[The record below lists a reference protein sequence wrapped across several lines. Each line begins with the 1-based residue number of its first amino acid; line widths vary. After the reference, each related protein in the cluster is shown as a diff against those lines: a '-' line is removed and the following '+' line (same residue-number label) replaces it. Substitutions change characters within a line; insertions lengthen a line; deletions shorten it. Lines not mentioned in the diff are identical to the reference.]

1 MIFSALIMDI
11 FSFLFFLL
19 IAVILG
25 VVFKWVKKKNF
36 SELVSGSLKMSLIV
50 IKLPPEVAKPEEKR
64 PLKERIAVAE
74 QFLTTLSSLK
84 KPAVLE
90 IALPH
95 IGEEIYF
102 YLAVPKDA
110 VSFVQRQIQGFYPNA
125 FVALSEDYNIFNPNG
140 EVASAFLKLKEP
152 WLLPIRTYQELEADP
167 ISPILNAFSKLEKEG
182 EGMVFQIILQ
192 PAPKSVKKYL
202 EEAIKKVRQ
211 GVSLK
216 DALGSRG
223 LKDFGQALAG
233 VVNPQ
238 VPDKNQEKTKVTDEV
253 GLKALESKMAKNLF
267 FVNLRFLA
275 SAGTKS
281 RAEEIVSNVLG
292 SFHQFGSP
300 IKNDFAA
307 FKPGNRQ
314 KFIFNY
320 SFRTFNQKEAT
331 VLNTEEIASFWHFP
345 NVVSA
350 APYATW
356 VKSKEAPPP
365 SELPEDGLVLGQ
377 SVFRGEERV
386 VRITAK
392 DRRRHVYVVGQTG
405 TGKSYAMTNMVI
417 QDIKN
422 GAGVGVVDPHG
433 DLIDQILGY
442 IPKERMEDVI
452 IFDPGD
458 LERPMGLN
466 MMEYDFKHPEQKT
479 FITNEFISIFDK
491 LYDLKATG
499 GPMFEYYLRNAL
511 SLLMSDTQE
520 IPTLLDIP
528 RVFTN
533 EEFRNQKLA
542 RCSDPTTIEFWEK
555 EAVKVTSGDISLS
568 NIAPYITSKFN
579 TFISNDYVRPIISQK
594 KSAFNFRDV
603 MDNKKILL
611 INLSKGR
618 IGDLNS
624 SLLGLIMVG
633 KLLMAALS
641 RVDTPEESRPDFYL
655 YIDEF
660 QNFATSSIATILA
673 EARKYRLN
681 LTIAHQFIAQLED
694 KIREAVFGNVGTMLC
709 FRVGAKDA
717 EFLVK
722 YFEPVFDQ
730 NDLIN
735 IDNFNAVIKL
745 LIKDYTSRP
754 FNIKIPARE
763 AGDLN
768 QAVLIRDLSRLKYGA
783 DRLEVEAAIREKY
796 LG

>member
-1 MIFSALIMDI
+1 M
-11 FSFLFFLL
+11 
-19 IAVILG
+19 
-25 VVFKWVKKKNF
+25 
-36 SELVSGSLKMSLIV
+36 
-50 IKLPPEVAKPEEKR
+50 
-64 PLKERIAVAE
+64 
-74 QFLTTLSSLK
+74 
-84 KPAVLE
+84 
-90 IALPH
+90 
-95 IGEEIYF
+95 
-102 YLAVPKDA
+102 
-110 VSFVQRQIQGFYPNA
+110 
-125 FVALSEDYNIFNPNG
+125 
-140 EVASAFLKLKEP
+140 
-152 WLLPIRTYQELEADP
+152 
-167 ISPILNAFSKLEKEG
+167 
-182 EGMVFQIILQ
+182 
-192 PAPKSVKKYL
+192 
-202 EEAIKKVRQ
+202 
-211 GVSLK
+211 
-216 DALGSRG
+216 
-223 LKDFGQALAG
+223 
-233 VVNPQ
+233 
-238 VPDKNQEKTKVTDEV
+238 
-253 GLKALESKMAKNLF
+253 
-267 FVNLRFLA
+267 
-275 SAGTKS
+275 
-281 RAEEIVSNVLG
+281 
-292 SFHQFGSP
+292 
-300 IKNDFAA
+300 
-307 FKPGNRQ
+307 
-314 KFIFNY
+314 
-320 SFRTFNQKEAT
+320 
-331 VLNTEEIASFWHFP
+331 
-345 NVVSA
+345 
-350 APYATW
+350 
-356 VKSKEAPPP
+356 
-365 SELPEDGLVLGQ
+365 
-377 SVFRGEERV
+377 
-386 VRITAK
+386 
-392 DRRRHVYVVGQTG
+392 
-405 TGKSYAMTNMVI
+405 
-417 QDIKN
+417 
-422 GAGVGVVDPHG
+422 
-433 DLIDQILGY
+433 
-442 IPKERMEDVI
+442 
-452 IFDPGD
+452 
-458 LERPMGLN
+458 
-466 MMEYDFKHPEQKT
+466 
-479 FITNEFISIFDK
+479 
-491 LYDLKATG
+491 KATG

-520 IPTLLDIP
+520 ISTLLDIP

-745 LIKDYTSRP
+745 LIKGYTSRP

>member
-1 MIFSALIMDI
+1 MDI
-11 FSFLFFLL
+11 LSFLFFFL

-25 VVFKWVKKKNF
+25 VVFTWARKKNF
-36 SELVSGSLKMSLIV
+36 NELLSGSLKMSLLV
-50 IKLPPEVAKPEEKR
+50 IKLPPEVVKPDEKR

-95 IGEEIYF
+95 VGEEIYF
-102 YLAVPKDA
+102 YLAVPKES

-125 FVALSEDYNIFNPNG
+125 FVALSEDYNIFNPLG
-140 EVASAFLKLKEP
+140 ETVSAALKLKEP

-167 ISPILNAFSKLEKEG
+167 VSPILNAFSKLEKEG
-182 EGMVFQIILQ
+182 EGMVFQIVLR
-192 PAPKSVKKYL
+192 PAPKTIKKSL
-202 EEAIKKVRQ
+202 EEAIKKMRQ
-211 GVSLK
+211 GASLK
-216 DALGSRG
+216 DVLGGRG
-223 LKDFGQALAG
+223 WKDFSQALSG

-238 VPDKNQEKTKVTDEV
+238 VPDKNQEKQKTIDEI
-253 GLKALESKMAKNLF
+253 GAKALESKINKNLF
-267 FVNLRFLA
+267 LVNLRFLA
-275 SAGTKS
+275 SAQTKG
-281 RAEEIVSNVLG
+281 RAEEIITNVLG

-300 IKNDFAA
+300 NKNDFAA
-307 FKPGNRQ
+307 FRPSNQQ

-320 SFRTFNQKEAT
+320 SFRAFNPKESII
-331 VLNTEEIASFWHFP
+331 LNAEEIASFWHFP
-345 NVVSA
+345 NLVSS

-365 SELPEDGLVLGQ
+365 AELPEEGLVLGQ
-377 SVFRGEERV
+377 SVFRGEEKT
-386 VRITAK
+386 VRLTPK
-392 DRRRHVYVVGQTG
+392 DRRRHVYLIGQTG
-405 TGKSYAMTNMVI
+405 TGKSYAMTNVII

-452 IFDPGD
+452 LFDPGD

-466 MMEYDFKHPEQKT
+466 MMEYDFSHPEQKT
-479 FITNEFISIFDK
+479 FITNEFINIFDK

-511 SLLMSDTQE
+511 SLLMSDTSE
-520 IPTLLDIP
+520 VPTLLDIP

-542 RCSDPTTIEFWEK
+542 RCSDPTTVEFWEK

-579 TFISNDYVRPIISQK
+579 TFISNDYVRPIISQT

-641 RVDTPEESRPDFYL
+641 RVDTPEENRQDFYL

-673 EARKYRLN
+673 EARKYRLD
-681 LTIAHQFIAQLED
+681 LTIAHQFIAQLDD

-722 YFEPVFDQ
+722 YFEPVFEQ
-730 NDLIN
+730 SDLIN
-735 IDNFNAVIKL
+735 IDNFNAIIKL

-763 AGDLN
+763 VGDLN
-768 QAVLIRDLSRLKYGA
+768 QAALIRDLSRLKYGA

-796 LG
+796 LN

>member
-1 MIFSALIMDI
+1 MDI
-11 FSFLFFLL
+11 FSFLFFFC
-19 IAVILG
+19 IAVVLG
-25 VVFKWVKKKNF
+25 VVFTWARKKNF
-36 SELVSGSLKMSLIV
+36 NELLRGSLKMSLLV
-50 IKLPPEVAKPEEKR
+50 IKLPPEVVKPDEKR

-84 KPAVLE
+84 KPTVLE

-95 IGEEIYF
+95 FGEEIYF
-102 YLAVPKDA
+102 YLAVPKESI
-110 VSFVQRQIQGFYPNA
+110 SFVQRQIQGFYPNA
-125 FVALSEDYNIFNPNG
+125 FVALSEDYNIFNPTG
-140 EVASAFLKLKEP
+140 ETVSAFLKLKEP

-182 EGMVFQIILQ
+182 EGMVFQVILQ
-192 PAPKSVKKYL
+192 PASKTAKKSL
-202 EEAIKKVRQ
+202 EEAIKKMRQ
-211 GVSLK
+211 GASLK
-216 DALGSRG
+216 DVLGGRG
-223 LKDFGQALAG
+223 WKDVGQALGG

-238 VPDKNQEKTKVTDEV
+238 VPDKNQEKPKSIDEI
-253 GLKALESKMAKNLF
+253 GAKTLESKINKNLF
-267 FVNLRFLA
+267 LVNLRFLA
-275 SAGTKS
+275 SAQTKS
-281 RAEEIVSNVLG
+281 RAEEIIGNILG

-300 IKNDFAA
+300 TKNNFAA
-307 FKPGNRQ
+307 FRPSNQQ

-320 SFRTFNQKEAT
+320 SFRTFSPKESII
-331 VLNTEEIASFWHFP
+331 LNVEEIASFWHFP
-345 NVVSA
+345 NLVSS
-350 APYATW
+350 APYAAW

-365 SELPEDGLVLGQ
+365 AELPEEGMVLGK
-377 SVFRGEERV
+377 SVFRGEEKT

-392 DRRRHVYVVGQTG
+392 DRRRHVYLIGQTG
-405 TGKSYAMTNMVI
+405 TGKSYAMINSII

-442 IPKERMEDVI
+442 IPKERMEDVLL
-452 IFDPGD
+452 FDPGD

-466 MMEYDFKHPEQKT
+466 MMEYDFSHPEQKT
-479 FITNEFISIFDK
+479 FITNELINIFDK
-491 LYDLKATG
+491 LYDLKITG

-511 SLLMSDTQE
+511 SLLMSDTSE

-542 RCSDPTTIEFWEK
+542 RCSDPTTVEFWEK
-555 EAVKVTSGDISLS
+555 EATKVTSGDISLS

-579 TFISNDYVRPIISQK
+579 TFISNDYVRPIISQT
-594 KSAFNFRDV
+594 KSAFNFRDI

-641 RVDTPEESRPDFYL
+641 RVDRPEEQRQDFYL

-673 EARKYRLN
+673 EARKYRLD
-681 LTIAHQFIAQLED
+681 LTIAHQFIAQLDD

-763 AGDLN
+763 VGDLN
-768 QAVLIRDLSRLKYGA
+768 QAALIRDLSRLKYGA

>member
-1 MIFSALIMDI
+1 MDI
-11 FSFLFFLL
+11 LSFLFFFL

-25 VVFKWVKKKNF
+25 VVFTWARKKNF
-36 SELVSGSLKMSLIV
+36 NELLSGSLKMSLLV
-50 IKLPPEVAKPEEKR
+50 IKLPPEVVKPDEKR

-95 IGEEIYF
+95 VGEEIYF
-102 YLAVPKDA
+102 YLAVPKES

-125 FVALSEDYNIFNPNG
+125 FVALSEDYNIFNPLG
-140 EVASAFLKLKEP
+140 ETVSAALKLKEP

-167 ISPILNAFSKLEKEG
+167 VSPILNAFSKLEKEG
-182 EGMVFQIILQ
+182 EGMVFQIVLR
-192 PAPKSVKKYL
+192 PAPKTIKKSL
-202 EEAIKKVRQ
+202 EEAIKKMRQ
-211 GVSLK
+211 GASLK
-216 DALGSRG
+216 DVLGGRG
-223 LKDFGQALAG
+223 WKDFSQALSG

-238 VPDKNQEKTKVTDEV
+238 VSDKNQEKQKTIDEI
-253 GLKALESKMAKNLF
+253 GAKALESKINKNLF
-267 FVNLRFLA
+267 LVNLRFLA
-275 SAGTKS
+275 SAQTKG
-281 RAEEIVSNVLG
+281 RAEEIITNVLG

-300 IKNDFAA
+300 NKNDFAA
-307 FKPGNRQ
+307 FRPSNQQ

-320 SFRTFNQKEAT
+320 SFRAFNPKESII
-331 VLNTEEIASFWHFP
+331 LNAEEIASFWHFP
-345 NVVSA
+345 NLVSS

-365 SELPEDGLVLGQ
+365 AELPEEGLVLGQ
-377 SVFRGEERV
+377 SVFRGEEKT
-386 VRITAK
+386 VRLTPK
-392 DRRRHVYVVGQTG
+392 DRRRHVYLIGQTG
-405 TGKSYAMTNMVI
+405 TGKSYAMTNAII

-452 IFDPGD
+452 LFDPGD

-466 MMEYDFKHPEQKT
+466 MMEYDFSHPEQKT
-479 FITNEFISIFDK
+479 FITNEFINIFDK

-511 SLLMSDTQE
+511 SLLMSDTSE
-520 IPTLLDIP
+520 VPTLLDIP

-542 RCSDPTTIEFWEK
+542 RCSDPTTVEFWEK

-579 TFISNDYVRPIISQK
+579 TFISNDYVRPIISQT

-641 RVDTPEESRPDFYL
+641 RVDTPEENRQDFYL

-673 EARKYRLN
+673 EARKYRLD
-681 LTIAHQFIAQLED
+681 LTIAHQFIAQLDD

-722 YFEPVFDQ
+722 YFEPVFEQ
-730 NDLIN
+730 SDLIN
-735 IDNFNAVIKL
+735 IDNFNAIIKL

-763 AGDLN
+763 VGDLN
-768 QAVLIRDLSRLKYGA
+768 QAALIRDLSRLKYGA

-796 LG
+796 LN

>member
-1 MIFSALIMDI
+1 MDI
-11 FSFLFFLL
+11 LSFLFFFL

-25 VVFKWVKKKNF
+25 VVFTWARKKNF
-36 SELVSGSLKMSLIV
+36 NALLFGSLKMSLLV
-50 IKLPPEVAKPEEKR
+50 IKLPPEVIKADEKR

-102 YLAVPKDA
+102 YLAVAKES
-110 VSFVQRQIQGFYPNA
+110 VNFVQRQIQGFYPNA
-125 FVALSEDYNIFNPNG
+125 FVALSEDYNIFNPTG
-140 EVASAFLKLKEP
+140 ETVSASLKLKEP

-182 EGMVFQIILQ
+182 EGMVFQIVLQ
-192 PAPKSVKKYL
+192 PASKAAKKSL
-202 EEAIKKVRQ
+202 EGAIKKMRQ
-211 GVSLK
+211 GVSLREV
-216 DALGSRG
+216 LGGRG
-223 LKDFGQALAG
+223 FKDFGQALADAAK
-233 VVNPQ
+233 PQ
-238 VPDKNQEKTKVTDEV
+238 VPDKNQEKPKTIDEIGV
-253 GLKALESKMAKNLF
+253 KALESKINKNLF
-267 FVNLRFLA
+267 SVNLRFLA
-275 SAGTKS
+275 SAQTKS
-281 RAEEIVSNVLG
+281 RAEEIITNVLG

-300 IKNDFAA
+300 TKNNFVA
-307 FKPGNRQ
+307 FRPRNQQ
-314 KFIFNY
+314 KLIFNY
-320 SFRTFNQKEAT
+320 SFRTFNLKESII
-331 VLNTEEIASFWHFP
+331 LNVEEIASFWHFP
-345 NVVSA
+345 NLVSA

-365 SELPEDGLVLGQ
+365 AELPEEGLVLGQ
-377 SVFRGEERV
+377 SIFRGEEKT
-386 VRITAK
+386 VRLTAK
-392 DRRRHVYVVGQTG
+392 DRRRHVYLIGQTG
-405 TGKSYAMTNMVI
+405 TGKSYAMTNTII

-433 DLIDQILGY
+433 DLIDQILEY

-452 IFDPGD
+452 LFDPGD

-466 MMEYDFKHPEQKT
+466 MLEYDFSHPEQKT
-479 FITNEFISIFDK
+479 FITNEFINIFDK

-511 SLLMSDTQE
+511 SLIMSDTTE

-542 RCSDPTTIEFWEK
+542 RCSDPTTVEFWEK
-555 EAVKVTSGDISLS
+555 EAAKVTSGDISLS

-579 TFISNDYVRPIISQK
+579 TFISNDYVRPIISQT
-594 KSAFNFRDV
+594 KSAFNFREV

-641 RVDTPEESRPDFYL
+641 RVDTPEDRRQDFYL

-673 EARKYRLN
+673 EARKYRLD
-681 LTIAHQFIAQLED
+681 LTITHQFIAQLDD

-730 NDLIN
+730 SDLIN
-735 IDNFNAVIKL
+735 IDNFNAIIKL

-754 FNIKIPARE
+754 FNIKIPSRE
-763 AGDLN
+763 VGDVQ
-768 QAVLIRDLSRLKYGA
+768 QAALIRDLSRLKYGA
-783 DRLEVEAAIREKY
+783 DRLEVEAAIRERY

>member
-1 MIFSALIMDI
+1 MDI
-11 FSFLFFLL
+11 FSFLFFFL

-25 VVFKWVKKKNF
+25 VVFTWARKKNF
-36 SELVSGSLKMSLIV
+36 SALLSGSLKMSLLV
-50 IKLPPEVAKPEEKR
+50 IKLPPEVVKADEKR

-102 YLAVPKDA
+102 YLAVAKES
-110 VSFVQRQIQGFYPNA
+110 VNFVQRQIQGFYPNA
-125 FVALSEDYNIFNPNG
+125 FVALSEDYNIFNPTG
-140 EVASAFLKLKEP
+140 ETVSASLKLKEP

-182 EGMVFQIILQ
+182 EGMVFQIVLQ
-192 PAPKSVKKYL
+192 PASKAAKKSL
-202 EEAIKKVRQ
+202 EGAIKKMRQ
-211 GVSLK
+211 GTSLK
-216 DALGSRG
+216 DVLGGRG
-223 LKDFGQALAG
+223 FKDFGQALAEA
-233 VVNPQ
+233 VKPQ
-238 VPDKNQEKTKVTDEV
+238 VPDKNQEKPKTIDEI
-253 GLKALESKMAKNLF
+253 GAKALESKINKNLF
-267 FVNLRFLA
+267 SVNLRFLA
-275 SAGTKS
+275 SAQTKS
-281 RAEEIVSNVLG
+281 RAEEIVTNVLG
-292 SFHQFGSP
+292 SFNQFGSP
-300 IKNDFAA
+300 TKNEFVA
-307 FKPGNRQ
+307 FRPRNQQ
-314 KFIFNY
+314 KLIFNY
-320 SFRTFNQKEAT
+320 SFRAFNPKESII
-331 VLNTEEIASFWHFP
+331 LNSEEIASFWHFP
-345 NVVSA
+345 NLVSA

-365 SELPEDGLVLGQ
+365 AELPEEGLVLGQ
-377 SVFRGEERV
+377 SIFRGEEKT
-386 VRITAK
+386 VRLTAK
-392 DRRRHVYVVGQTG
+392 DRRRHVYLIGQTG
-405 TGKSYAMTNMVI
+405 TGKSYAMTNSII

-433 DLIDQILGY
+433 DLIDQILEY

-452 IFDPGD
+452 LFDPAD

-466 MMEYDFKHPEQKT
+466 MLEYDFSHPEQKT
-479 FITNEFISIFDK
+479 FITNEFINIFDK

-511 SLLMSDTQE
+511 SLLMSDTSE
-520 IPTLLDIP
+520 TPTLLDIP

-542 RCSDPTTIEFWEK
+542 RCSDPTTVEFWEK
-555 EAVKVTSGDISLS
+555 EAAKVTSGDISLS

-579 TFISNDYVRPIISQK
+579 TFISNDYVRPIISQT
-594 KSAFNFRDV
+594 KSAFNFREV
-603 MDNKKILL
+603 MDNRKILL

-641 RVDTPEESRPDFYL
+641 RVDTPEDRRQDFYL

-673 EARKYRLN
+673 EARKYRLD
-681 LTIAHQFIAQLED
+681 LTIAHQFIAQLDD

-730 NDLIN
+730 SDLIN
-735 IDNFNAVIKL
+735 IDNFNAIIKL

-754 FNIKIPARE
+754 FNIKIPSRE
-763 AGDLN
+763 VGDLH
-768 QAVLIRDLSRLKYGA
+768 QAALIRDLSRLKYGA
-783 DRLEVEAAIREKY
+783 DRLEVESAIRERY

>member
-1 MIFSALIMDI
+1 MDI
-11 FSFLFFLL
+11 LSFLFFFL

-25 VVFKWVKKKNF
+25 VVFTWARKKSFN
-36 SELVSGSLKMSLIV
+36 ELLSGSLKMSLLV
-50 IKLPPEVAKPEEKR
+50 IKLPPEVVKPDEKR

-95 IGEEIYF
+95 VGEEIYF
-102 YLAVPKDA
+102 YLAVPKES

-125 FVALSEDYNIFNPNG
+125 FVALSEDYNIFNPLG
-140 EVASAFLKLKEP
+140 ETVSAALKLKEP

-167 ISPILNAFSKLEKEG
+167 VSPILNAFSKLEKEG
-182 EGMVFQIILQ
+182 EGMVFQIVLR
-192 PAPKSVKKYL
+192 PAPKTIKKSL
-202 EEAIKKVRQ
+202 EEAIKKMRQ
-211 GVSLK
+211 GASLK
-216 DALGSRG
+216 DVLGGRG
-223 LKDFGQALAG
+223 WKDFSQALSG

-238 VPDKNQEKTKVTDEV
+238 VPDKNQEKQKTIDEI
-253 GLKALESKMAKNLF
+253 GAKALESKINKNLF
-267 FVNLRFLA
+267 LVNLRFLA
-275 SAGTKS
+275 SAQTKG
-281 RAEEIVSNVLG
+281 RAEEIITNVLG

-300 IKNDFAA
+300 NKNDFAA
-307 FKPGNRQ
+307 FRPSNQQ

-320 SFRTFNQKEAT
+320 SFRAFNPKESII
-331 VLNTEEIASFWHFP
+331 LNAEEIASFWHFP
-345 NVVSA
+345 NLVSS

-365 SELPEDGLVLGQ
+365 AELPEEGLVLGQ
-377 SVFRGEERV
+377 SVFRGEEKT
-386 VRITAK
+386 VRLTPK
-392 DRRRHVYVVGQTG
+392 DRRRHVYLIGQTG
-405 TGKSYAMTNMVI
+405 TGKSYAMTNAII

-452 IFDPGD
+452 LFDPGD

-466 MMEYDFKHPEQKT
+466 MMEYDFSHPEQKT
-479 FITNEFISIFDK
+479 FITNEFINIFDK

-511 SLLMSDTQE
+511 SLLMSDTSE
-520 IPTLLDIP
+520 VPTLLDIP

-542 RCSDPTTIEFWEK
+542 RCSDPTTVEFWEK

-579 TFISNDYVRPIISQK
+579 TFISNDYVRPIISQT

-641 RVDTPEESRPDFYL
+641 RVDTPEENRQDFYL

-673 EARKYRLN
+673 EARKYRLD
-681 LTIAHQFIAQLED
+681 LTIAHQFIAQLDD

-722 YFEPVFDQ
+722 YFEPVFEQ
-730 NDLIN
+730 SDLIN
-735 IDNFNAVIKL
+735 IDNFNAIIKL

-763 AGDLN
+763 VGDLN
-768 QAVLIRDLSRLKYGA
+768 QAALIRDLSRLKYGA

-796 LG
+796 LN